1 MVMLSKFQLTLEGV
15 DYDGARRQDL
25 IILNGV
31 EYQYE
36 INEKQILIGGTQ
48 HSVTLSGSSAE
59 VDGIAYEIKTEGL
72 EDAKRATRTRKAAS
86 AAAGAEAGAVT
97 ALMPG
102 LIIKVLKN
110 EGDKVEA
117 GEVVIILEAMK
128 MQNELTAPISGT
140 LRQVNVKQ
148 GENVEIRQVLCVIE

>member
-1 MVMLSKFQLTLEGV
+1 MTNKFKLSLEGV
-15 DYDGARRQDL
+15 DYDVERRQDL

-31 EYQYE
+31 EYQFE
-36 INEKQILIGGTQ
+36 IKENQILIGGTP
-48 HSVTLSGSSAE
+48 HAVKLSGSSAE
-59 VDGIAYEIKTEGL
+59 VDGISYEIKTEGL
-72 EDAKRATRTRKAAS
+72 EEAKLITRSRKAAS
-86 AAAGAEAGAVT
+86 ASVGAAAGAVV

-102 LIIKVLKN
+102 LIIKILKK

-140 LRQVNVKQ
+140 MGQVNVKQ
-148 GENVEIRQVLCVIE
+148 GENVEIRQVLCVIGK